1 MPVQAGGLVL
11 GRFGEQ
17 KRRYVDPTVTVNH
30 EGMQVAAV
38 LAHDPPAPLLVSRR
52 HVLLK
57 VSDDEANLTVENI
70 STTQFVLVKHR
81 GAAHGGGGGKRYE
94 LLQTGDKT
102 AVQWGTRLWLG
113 YKNDKLA
120 ADPESDAYNNMTWDV
135 MQTKSGKGS
144 NDKKGGKSSKRG
156 GKGSGQRASHAVKA
170 AAAAAAASLTAAV
183 TSGDPATLQAAIIKA
198 TQQLGKAEAKN
209 KTTLT
214 HEDRKKLRKK
224 SFRPN
229 PKPGRGRAGGRGGR
243 GGGQWGRGGGGSS
256 GRGGGGSSKKGA
268 SRSGAGARRS

>member
-1 MPVQAGGLVL
+1 MADSGDEASEGIMMTQAPASAAQAQTGPALTQPPRAEAESQQQLHRGFFIKPQTGCAIFSGSVQQCVLFDGKDPHYGVPVQAGGLVL

-17 KRRYVDPTVTVNH
+17 KRRDVDPTVTVNH

-144 NDKKGGKSSKRG
+144 NDKKGGKISKSG
-156 GKGSGQRASHAVKA
+156 GKGSDQRASHHAVKA
-170 AAAAAAASLTAAV
+170 AAELQQ
-183 TSGDPATLQAAIIKA
+183 PA
-198 TQQLGKAEAKN
+198 
-209 KTTLT
+209 
-214 HEDRKKLRKK
+214 
-224 SFRPN
+224 
-229 PKPGRGRAGGRGGR
+229 
-243 GGGQWGRGGGGSS
+243 
-256 GRGGGGSSKKGA
+256 
-268 SRSGAGARRS
+268 